1 MGETEERSML
11 EDVHPRGGA
20 EIAGRGPQREGER
33 SILGDLNGIS
43 EHIQTLE
50 EAARAARAVEFE
62 HLRSVVTQLEL
73 VAEAAKAV
81 ERDLTQELSDTSRI
95 SVATAR
101 MVRERLALALR
112 ALSDALA
119 VVSDEAEVDTA

>member
-1 MGETEERSML
+1 MSDREEERSML
-11 EDVHPRGGA
+11 EDVQPRGRA
-20 EIAGRGPQREGER
+20 EIEERGSGRQEEH
-33 SILGDLNGIS
+33 SALEDLN
-43 EHIQTLE
+43 HIGDHMQTLE

-62 HLRSVVTQLEL
+62 QLRSVVSQLEL
-73 VAEAAKAV
+73 VAAAAKAV
-81 ERDLTQELSDTSRI
+81 ERDLTQELSDTSRV

-119 VVSDEAEVDTA
+119 VNSEEAKHH